1 MFSDIRPAF
10 LAAVMTMVPVSSSV
24 IVAVTRSTSSW
35 ASSTTSTS
43 CSGSIC
49 RPSKESMAMK
59 EWLVTMTST
68 SLAASRARSTKHSA
82 TSGHLPPMHSW
93 AETDT

>member
-1 MFSDIRPAF
+1 MPSIRPSSSGSSAWASISPASSRAAVFSDIRPAF

-43 CSGSIC
+43 CSGSI
-49 RPSKESMAMK
+49 
-59 EWLVTMTST
+59 
-68 SLAASRARSTKHSA
+68 
-82 TSGHLPPMHSW
+82 
-93 AETDT
+93 